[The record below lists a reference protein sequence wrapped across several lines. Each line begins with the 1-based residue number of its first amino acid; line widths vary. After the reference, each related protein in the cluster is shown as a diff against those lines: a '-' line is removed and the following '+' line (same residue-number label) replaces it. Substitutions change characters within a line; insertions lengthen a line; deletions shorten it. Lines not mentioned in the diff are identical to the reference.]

1 MKNTIAAVAPDSLS
15 RYMEEVAVYPL
26 VTADEEKRLARQY
39 RRANDKASAERLVT
53 ANLRFVVKIAY
64 EYRSHGLPMADL
76 IQEGNLGLIRAVE
89 KFNPDKNIRLISYAV
104 WWIRA
109 FIQNHILH
117 SWSLVKVGTTQ
128 AQRRLFFGL
137 ARARREIAKHD
148 GQKPDTSGDR
158 RWIARRLK
166 VREQD
171 VAEMEARLSGRDC
184 SLDAPLDS
192 EDHRTT
198 HGELLPHPGTSQETL
213 LGDLEAQK
221 LTARMVQQ
229 AMQQLDPRERYI
241 IELRLMAEAP
251 MTLTEVGRKFGF
263 SRERARQLET
273 RARNKLRV
281 QLQAALA
288 HAQLEGPV
296 DLPAAASSAA

>member
-1 MKNTIAAVAPDSLS
+1 MHVPAAIAPDSLS
-15 RYMEEVAVYPL
+15 RYMEEVAAYPL
-26 VTADEEKRLARQY
+26 VTADEEKLLARQY
-39 RRANDKASAERLVT
+39 RRANDRKAAERLIT

-137 ARARREIAKHD
+137 ARARREIERHD
-148 GQKPDTSGDR
+148 GVEGEVGGDR
-158 RWIARRLK
+158 GWIARRLK
-166 VREQD
+166 VREQE
-171 VAEMEARLSGRDC
+171 VADMEARLSGRDC
-184 SLDAPLDS
+184 SLDAPLDQ

-198 HGELLPHPGTSQETL
+198 HGELLPHPGSSQEAQL
-213 LGDLEAQK
+213 ADLELSH
-221 LTARMVQQ
+221 LTAKMVQQ
-229 AMQQLDPRERYI
+229 ALGHLDPRERAI
-241 IELRLMAEAP
+241 VELRLMADAP
-251 MTLTEVGRKFGF
+251 MTLTDVGRRFGF

-273 RARNKLRV
+273 RARGKLKSF
-281 QLQAALA
+281 LEDALA
-288 HAQLEGPV
+288 
-296 DLPAAASSAA
+296 AAHIPQGNAA

>member
-1 MKNTIAAVAPDSLS
+1 MPQPSSLASVDSLS
-15 RYMEEVAVYPL
+15 RYMEEVADYPL

-39 RRANDKASAERLVT
+39 RRANDKAAAERLVT
-53 ANLRFVVKIAY
+53 ANLRFVVKISY

-137 ARARREIAKHD
+137 ARARREIAKVD
-148 GQKPDTSGDR
+148 GAPQDPDRDR
-158 RWIARRLK
+158 RWIAKRLK
-166 VREQD
+166 VREED
-171 VAEMEARLSGRDC
+171 VREMEGRLSGRDC
-184 SLDAPLDS
+184 SLDAPLDT

-198 HGELLPHPGTSQETL
+198 HGELLPHPGSSQENL
-213 LGDLEAQK
+213 LGDLEVQK

-229 AMQQLDPRERYI
+229 ALQRLDPRERYI
-241 IELRLMAEAP
+241 IELRLMNDQP
-251 MTLTEVGRKFGF
+251 ITLTDVGRKFGF

-273 RARNKLRV
+273 RARNKLRIH
-281 QLQAALA
+281 LEEALGEA
-288 HAQLEGPV
+288 RLEEA
-296 DLPAAASSAA
+296 PAA

>member
-1 MKNTIAAVAPDSLS
+1 MTSQAVAVSPDSLS

-39 RRANDKASAERLVT
+39 RRANDKSAAERLIT

-148 GQKPDTSGDR
+148 GGGESDAAGDR

-166 VREQD
+166 VREQE
-171 VAEMEARLSGRDC
+171 VVEMEARLSGRDC
-184 SLDAPLDS
+184 SLDAPLDQ

-198 HGELLPHPGTSQETL
+198 HGELLPHPGASQEAM
-213 LGDLEAQK
+213 LGDLELSH
-221 LTARMVQQ
+221 LTAKMVQQ
-229 AMQQLDPRERYI
+229 ALCRLDPRERAI
-241 IELRLMAEAP
+241 VELRLMADAP
-251 MTLTEVGRKFGF
+251 MTLTDVGRKFGF

-273 RARNKLRV
+273 RARGKLRSF
-281 QLQAALA
+281 LEEALEAARIP
-288 HAQLEGPV
+288 QG
-296 DLPAAASSAA
+296 SAA

>member
-1 MKNTIAAVAPDSLS
+1 MTEPINTADSLS
-15 RYMEEVAVYPL
+15 RYMEEVAAYPL

-39 RRANDKASAERLVT
+39 RRANDKASAERLIT

-64 EYRSHGLPMADL
+64 EYRSHGLPMQDL

-137 ARARREIAKHD
+137 ARARREIARHD
-148 GQKPDTSGDR
+148 GSEPDPQLDR
-158 RWIARRLK
+158 RWIAKRLK
-166 VREQD
+166 VREEE
-171 VAEMEARLSGRDC
+171 VVEMEARLSGRDC

-198 HGELLPHPGTSQETL
+198 HGELLPHPGVSQEAL
-213 LGDLEAQK
+213 LGDLEATH
-221 LTARMVQQ
+221 LTAKMVQQ
-229 AMQQLDPRERYI
+229 ALTRLDPRERAI
-241 IELRLMAEAP
+241 VELRLMAEAP
-251 MTLTEVGRKFGF
+251 MTLTDVGRKFGF

-273 RARNKLRV
+273 RARNKLKS
-281 QLQAALA
+281 LLEAALA
-288 HAQLEGPV
+288 EAQLPV
-296 DLPAAASSAA
+296 AETAQLATA

>member
-1 MKNTIAAVAPDSLS
+1 MIAKPSFLASSDSLS

-137 ARARREIAKHD
+137 ARARREIAKHEGAPQD
-148 GQKPDTSGDR
+148 PDRDR
-158 RWIARRLK
+158 SWIAKRLK
-166 VREQD
+166 VREED
-171 VAEMEARLSGRDC
+171 VSEMEARLSGRDC
-184 SLDAPLDS
+184 SLDAPLDT

-198 HGELLPHPGTSQETL
+198 HGELLPHPGASQESL
-213 LGDLEAQK
+213 LGDLQVRK

-229 AMQQLDPRERYI
+229 ALQRLDPRERYI
-241 IELRLMAEAP
+241 IELRLMSDQP
-251 MTLTEVGRKFGF
+251 MTLTDVGRKFGF

-273 RARNKLRV
+273 RARNKLRAH
-281 QLQAALA
+281 LQEALSEA
-288 HAQLEGPV
+288 GMEEA
-296 DLPAAASSAA
+296 PAA

>member
-1 MKNTIAAVAPDSLS
+1 MNAREPVTADSLS

-39 RRANDKASAERLVT
+39 RRANDKVSAERLVT

-64 EYRSHGLPMADL
+64 EYRSHGLPMQDL

-137 ARARREIAKHD
+137 ARARREIARHD
-148 GQKPDTSGDR
+148 GSEPDPALDR
-158 RWIARRLK
+158 RWIAKRLK
-166 VREQD
+166 VREEE
-171 VAEMEARLSGRDC
+171 VVEMEARLSGRDC

-198 HGELLPHPGTSQETL
+198 HGELLPHPGVSQEAL
-213 LGDLEAQK
+213 LGDLEASH
-221 LTARMVQQ
+221 LTAKMVQQ
-229 AMQQLDPRERYI
+229 ALGRLDPRERAI
-241 IELRLMAEAP
+241 VELRLMAEAP
-251 MTLTEVGRKFGF
+251 MTLTDVGRKFGF

-273 RARNKLRV
+273 RARNKLKS
-281 QLQAALA
+281 LLEAGLAA
-288 HAQLEGPV
+288 AQLSQGH
-296 DLPAAASSAA
+296 AA